1 MNLSPFF
8 TINKSD
14 KNTSARTG
22 ELHTDHG
29 DIPTPCFM
37 PVGTYGAVKTQ
48 SSEEIVDLPSSILLG
63 NTYHLYLRPG
73 IEILN
78 KAGGLHSFMNWKGAI
93 LTDSGGFQIFSLE
106 GYRKVTEDGVTFR
119 SHLDGSEHHFTP
131 EEIVNIQRIIGSD
144 FMMMLDVCPSG
155 DADHQTW
162 VDALSTTTHW
172 AKRCM
177 KQYKETEPIYGHK
190 QILIPVVQGGTDRML
205 RRQSA
210 LELCELDADA
220 YAIGGLA
227 VGESKPEMLEAVE
240 WLDELLPKNKP
251 RYLMGVGTP
260 EDLVRNVV
268 RGVDMFDCVMPTRNA
283 RNGQLFT
290 FDGKI
295 NIRNSKYK
303 SDFSFIDENSIS
315 PMSGTYTKAYLNHL
329 FKTEEILGYRIA
341 TQHNLRFYIKLMKTM
356 QEEIQKEN
364 FETWAKEFI
373 VKYSSKEIS
382 KQDLL

>member
-1 MNLSPFF
+1 MPPFF
-8 TINKSD
+8 IINQSD

-22 ELHTDHG
+22 VLHTDHG
-29 DIPTPCFM
+29 DIPTPCFI

-48 SSEEIVDLPSSILLG
+48 SSKEIIDLPSSILLS

-73 IEILN
+73 TEVIK
-78 KAGGLHSFMNWKGAI
+78 KAGGLHSFMNWQGAI

-106 GYRKVTEDGVTFR
+106 GYRKITEDGVTFR

-131 EEIVNIQRIIGSD
+131 EKIVDIQRIIGSD

-162 VDALSTTTHW
+162 VDALSTTTNW

-177 KQYKETEPIYGHK
+177 KQFKETKSLYGHK
-190 QILIPVVQGGTDRML
+190 QVLIPVVQGGTDKKL
-205 RRQSA
+205 RKQSTE
-210 LELCELDADA
+210 ELCELEADA

-227 VGESKPEMLEAVE
+227 VGESKSEMLETVE
-240 WLDELLPKNKP
+240 WMDEFLPKNKP

-260 EDLVRNVV
+260 PDLVRNVE

-290 FDGKI
+290 FEGKI
-295 NIRNSKYK
+295 NIRNAKYK
-303 SDFSFIDENSIS
+303 SDFSPIDENGFS
-315 PMSGTYTKAYLNHL
+315 PMSETYTKAYLHHL

-341 TQHNLRFYIKLMKTM
+341 TQNNLRFYIHLMKTM
-356 QEEIQKEN
+356 QNEIQKGN
-364 FETWAKEFI
+364 FGTWAKEFI
-373 VKYSSKEIS
+373 LQYSNEEIS
-382 KQDLL
+382 ILC